1 MEVFRLARYAR
12 RFDLSGYGAYL
23 YGGRWNLPGLAL
35 LYTAEQRAIALLETL
50 VHLPVED
57 LPNDMYLMTLEVPDD
72 VSREVLAPAD
82 LPADWQRLSMPQPT
96 ATIGHA
102 WLQSGRS
109 LALQVPSV
117 VVPQERNLLLNP
129 AHPEFIRV
137 RLLDA
142 QPFHFDERLKK

>member
-35 LYTAEQRAIALLETL
+35 LYTAEQRAMALLETL

-57 LPNDMYLMTLEVPDD
+57 LPDDMYLMTLEVPDD
-72 VSREVLAPAD
+72 LTRETLALAD
-82 LPADWQRLSMPQPT
+82 LPADWQRLSVPQPT
-96 ATIGHA
+96 AAIGHA

>member
-1 MEVFRLARYAR
+1 MEVFRLARYVR

-23 YGGRWNLPGLAL
+23 YGGRWNLPGMAL
-35 LYTAEQRAIALLETL
+35 LYTAEQRAMALLETL

-57 LPNDMYLMTLEVPDD
+57 LPDDMYLMTLEVPDD
-72 VSREVLAPAD
+72 LSREVLSPAD

-109 LALQVPSV
+109 VALQVPSV